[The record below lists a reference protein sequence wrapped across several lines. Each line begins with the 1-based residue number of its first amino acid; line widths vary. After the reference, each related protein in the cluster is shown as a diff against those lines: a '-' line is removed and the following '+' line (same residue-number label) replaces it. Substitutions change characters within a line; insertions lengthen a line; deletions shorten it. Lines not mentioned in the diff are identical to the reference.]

1 MTHRNFLQIFFILLS
16 VFSLIKLYDHAI
28 NLETFQYGEWLIN
41 YQHGFVRR
49 GLVGEIIY
57 LFSSLFNNNI
67 QLAFF
72 IITSI
77 FCLVYYFLN
86 YSLIKKV
93 KFNFIYYFIIFS
105 PLFYIFFV
113 VISKVGVRKE
123 IILFIFYLLYLNHL
137 SSNNFKLK
145 QNWKFIFIFPI
156 LLFIHEGIFFY
167 IPYIIL
173 PLFFIINKNDLKTL
187 IFQTIGLVFFSSIII
202 ILLYFNKG
210 SSDHTLHICQS
221 LGNYAPLKCD
231 WWGPIA
237 ALGIEP
243 LRNIENKPLLFF
255 YLSADYKTWLGF
267 LFYIF
272 YGFIPIFL
280 FLFLAKIKCEELL
293 IKRKLFFLIYFLVI
307 GFSLPLF
314 HVAEDWSRWFSIHFH
329 LLAFL
334 IFFLQNRNLVTFKNN
349 FDNNKINNFLVNKK
363 IKKIFIVLLLFYGTC
378 FHHHH
383 FFFKDVKLELTYYK
397 IFKNIKN
404 NF

>member
-1 MTHRNFLQIFFILLS
+1 ML
-16 VFSLIKLYDHAI
+16 
-28 NLETFQYGEWLIN
+28 
-41 YQHGFVRR
+41 
-49 GLVGEIIY
+49 
-57 LFSSLFNNNI
+57 
-67 QLAFF
+67 
-72 IITSI
+72 
-77 FCLVYYFLN
+77 
-86 YSLIKKV
+86 
-93 KFNFIYYFIIFS
+93 
-105 PLFYIFFV
+105 
-113 VISKVGVRKE
+113 
-123 IILFIFYLLYLNHL
+123 
-137 SSNNFKLK
+137 
-145 QNWKFIFIFPI
+145 
-156 LLFIHEGIFFY
+156 
-167 IPYIIL
+167 
-173 PLFFIINKNDLKTL
+173 
-187 IFQTIGLVFFSSIII
+187 
-202 ILLYFNKG
+202 
-210 SSDHTLHICQS
+210 
-221 LGNYAPLKCD
+221 
-231 WWGPIA
+231 
-237 ALGIEP
+237 
-243 LRNIENKPLLFF
+243 LLFF

-314 HVAEDWSRWFSIHFH
+314 HVAEDWSRCFSIHFH